1 MPPIDPEAEKP
12 TATNP
17 VPILAPTPGM
27 KLLRKLAYQ
36 DAREVM
42 ADHETQALITQAAA
56 GLAASLIPASPNDTA
71 EMIRRLAWHY
81 PQPPRTAQAQ
91 RAIAEDWLADLAHLP
106 ADIIEAACCEWRR
119 APNAYAPN
127 PGQFLVLADPIW
139 RHRCA
144 LAERAERLL
153 ELSAVPTTPAAHR
166 GAA

>member
-17 VPILAPTPGM
+17 VPILAATPGM
-27 KLLRKLAYQ
+27 KLLRKLGYQ
-36 DAREVM
+36 DARDAM
-42 ADHETQALITQAAA
+42 TDHEPHALITQAAA
-56 GLAASLIPASPNDTA
+56 GLAASLIPASPNDIA

-106 ADIIEAACCEWRR
+106 ADIIDAACSQWRR
-119 APNAYAPN
+119 APNVYAPN
-127 PGQFLVLADPIW
+127 PGQLLALADPIW
-139 RHRCA
+139 RHRRA

-153 ELSAVPTTPAAHR
+153 ELSAAPVTPAHR